1 MSKLI
6 NVVECCKKVFNQIPD
21 RDDYYVEP
29 TKNELIDKTLE
40 QLKLL
45 KQKDQRIAE
54 LEKEIESIGRLCD
67 KLNNDYEEINKNNIH
82 QTRELTQAERELKY
96 CMQENTKLE
105 AKLENAIVPKFNFGD
120 TIFAVVT
127 YIDDPKDKT
136 VIESGIVQK
145 IECDKNQIKYWCDNG
160 RIYWEDE
167 CEKLFATEQ
176 EAQQKLKE
184 LEEK

>member
-1 MSKLI
+1 MEEKDYFICDVCGREVNGITIVNGMNFCAKCYQETFVIPKPLSVQDLENCVKI
-6 NVVECCKKVFNQIPD
+6 ECTQCKEK
-21 RDDYYVEP
+21 
-29 TKNELIDKTLE
+29 DK
-40 QLKLL
+40 
-45 KQKDQRIAE
+45 RIAE
-54 LEKEIESIGRLCD
+54 LE
-67 KLNNDYEEINKNNIH
+67 EE
-82 QTRELTQAERELKY
+82 LAELK
-96 CMQENTKLE
+96 ENS
-105 AKLENAIVPKFNFGD
+105 IVPKFNFGD

-184 LEEK
+184 LEKK